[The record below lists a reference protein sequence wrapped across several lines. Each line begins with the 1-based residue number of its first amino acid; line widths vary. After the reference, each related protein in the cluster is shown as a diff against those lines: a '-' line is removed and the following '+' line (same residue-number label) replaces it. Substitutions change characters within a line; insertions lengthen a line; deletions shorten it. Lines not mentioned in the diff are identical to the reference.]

1 MGKHYEVLYWGYNE
15 NDGTSCTELR
25 LAVTIPDATMKM
37 LLAGT
42 KVAMYHFIIGEGQDW
57 FLPSDQLCEIRELL
71 EYTE

>member
-1 MGKHYEVLYWGYNE
+1 MGKHYEVFYWGYNE
-15 NDGTSCTELR
+15 DDGTSCTELR

-42 KVAMYHFIIGEGQDW
+42 KVMMYHFIIGDGLNW
-57 FLPSDQLCEIRELL
+57 FLPADQLCEIRELE